1 MARILITGGCGYIG
15 SHTIVDLIEHGYDVV
30 SIDNFSNS
38 DQRVLHGI
46 EAITG
51 QKIKNYAIDLTDEQA
66 VKRTLDDIG
75 PIDGI
80 IHFAAFKSVP
90 ESVAKPLLYYHNN
103 IRSTANL
110 LTEVQ
115 LRNIGTFI
123 FSSSCSVFGQITTLP
138 VNENTPLGKAECPYA
153 YTKQIGEQMICDVA
167 SLSPSTWVSLRYFN
181 PVGAHQSGIIG
192 EVPNDK
198 PNNLVPRITGKS
210 SGRYD
215 DLTIF
220 GGDYD
225 TRDGTCIRDYIHV
238 EDIAHAHTLA
248 LKLTREQTT
257 GVHVLNLGSGEGVSV
272 LEAIQAFEKASG
284 RKLDYEIGPRRE
296 GDVMAV
302 YADNNQ
308 ASKLLQWIPNPSV
321 EHMMSTAWQWEI
333 NMASG
338 KSFLGEDYS
347 IEKFHL

>member
-1 MARILITGGCGYIG
+1 MARILVTGGCGYIG
-15 SHTIVDLIEHGYDVV
+15 SHTIVDLVKHGFDVV

-38 DQRVLHGI
+38 DQRVLHGL

-51 QKIKNYAIDLTDEQA
+51 QKVNNYGIDLTDAQT
-66 VKRTLDDIG
+66 VKKTLDEIG

-103 IRSTANL
+103 IKSTANL
-110 LTEVQ
+110 LAEVQ

-123 FSSSCSVFGQITTLP
+123 FSSSCSVYGQIKTLP

-167 SLSPSTWVSLRYFN
+167 PLSPSTWVSLRYFN

-198 PNNLVPRITGKS
+198 PNNLVPRIIGKS

-248 LKLTREQTT
+248 LNLSREPRT

-284 RKLDYEIGPRRE
+284 RKLDYKIGPRRE

-302 YADNNQ
+302 YADNSQ
-308 ASKLLQWIPNPSV
+308 ALKLLQWTPNPSV
-321 EHMMSTAWQWEI
+321 EYMISTAWQWEV

-338 KSFLGEDYS
+338 KSFLGKDYS
-347 IEKFHL
+347 IENFNL

>member
-1 MARILITGGCGYIG
+1 MARILVTGGCGYIG
-15 SHTIVDLIEHGYDVV
+15 SHTIVDLVKHGFDVV
-30 SIDNFSNS
+30 SIDNLSNS

-51 QKIKNYAIDLTDEQA
+51 QKVTNYRIDLPDAQA
-66 VKRTLDDIG
+66 VNKTLDDIG

-103 IRSTANL
+103 IQSTANL

-123 FSSSCSVFGQITTLP
+123 FSSSCSVYGQITTLP

-153 YTKQIGEQMICDVA
+153 YTKQIGEQMISDVA

-248 LKLTREQTT
+248 LKLSREETT

-284 RKLDYEIGPRRE
+284 RKLEYIMGPRRE

-302 YADNNQ
+302 YADNSNAAQ
-308 ASKLLQWIPNPSV
+308 LLQWTPNPSV
-321 EHMMSTAWQWEI
+321 EYMMSTAWQWEVH
-333 NMASG
+333 MALG
-338 KSFLGEDYS
+338 KSFLGQDYS
-347 IEKFHL
+347 IENFQL

>member
-1 MARILITGGCGYIG
+1 MARILVTGGCGYIG
-15 SHTIVDLIEHGYDVV
+15 SHTIVDLVKHDFDVV
-30 SIDNFSNS
+30 SIDNLSNS

-51 QKIKNYAIDLTDEQA
+51 QKVTNYRIDLTDAQA
-66 VKRTLDDIG
+66 VNKTLDNIG

-103 IRSTANL
+103 IQSTANL
-110 LTEVQ
+110 LAEVKR
-115 LRNIGTFI
+115 RNIGTFI
-123 FSSSCSVFGQITTLP
+123 FSSSCSVYGQIKTLP
-138 VNENTPLGKAECPYA
+138 VNENTLLGKAECPYA
-153 YTKQIGEQMICDVA
+153 YTKQIGEQMIFDVA
-167 SLSPSTWVSLRYFN
+167 PTSPSIWVSLRYFN
-181 PVGAHQSGIIG
+181 PVGAHQSGLIG

-210 SGRYD
+210 SGRYS

-248 LKLTREQTT
+248 LNLPREQTT

-272 LEAIQAFEKASG
+272 LEAIKAFEKASG
-284 RKLDYEIGPRRE
+284 RKLEYIMGPRRE

-302 YADNNQ
+302 YADNSN
-308 ASKLLQWIPNPSV
+308 AARLLQWTPNPSV
-321 EHMMSTAWQWEI
+321 EHMMSTAWQWEV

-338 KSFLGEDYS
+338 KSFLGEEYS
-347 IEKFHL
+347 IENFPL

>member
-1 MARILITGGCGYIG
+1 MARILVTGGCGYIG
-15 SHTIVDLIEHGYDVV
+15 SHTIVDLVKHDFDVV
-30 SIDNFSNS
+30 SIDNLSNS

-51 QKIKNYAIDLTDEQA
+51 QKVTNYRIDLTDAQA
-66 VKRTLDDIG
+66 VNKTLDDIG

-90 ESVAKPLLYYHNN
+90 ESVARPLLYYHNN
-103 IRSTANL
+103 IQSTANL
-110 LTEVQ
+110 LAEVKR
-115 LRNIGTFI
+115 RNIGTFI
-123 FSSSCSVFGQITTLP
+123 FSSSCSVYGQIKTLP

-153 YTKQIGEQMICDVA
+153 YTKQIGEQMIFDIA
-167 SLSPSTWVSLRYFN
+167 PTSPSTWVSLRYFN
-181 PVGAHQSGIIG
+181 PVGAHQSGLIG

-210 SGRYD
+210 SGRYS

-238 EDIAHAHTLA
+238 EDIAHAHTMA
-248 LKLTREQTT
+248 LNLSREQSS

-284 RKLDYEIGPRRE
+284 RKLEYIMGPRRE

-302 YADNNQ
+302 YADNSN
-308 ASKLLQWIPNPSV
+308 AARLLQWTPNPSV
-321 EHMMSTAWQWEI
+321 EHMMSTAWQWEV

-338 KSFLGEDYS
+338 KSFLGEEYS
-347 IEKFHL
+347 IENFPL

>member
-1 MARILITGGCGYIG
+1 MARILVTGGCGYIG
-15 SHTIVDLIEHGYDVV
+15 SHTIVDLIKHGYDVI

-38 DQRVLHGI
+38 DQRVLQGI

-51 QKIKNYAIDLTDEQA
+51 QQVKNYAIDLTDAEA
-66 VKRTLDDIG
+66 VKETMDEIG
-75 PIDGI
+75 TIDGI

-103 IRSTANL
+103 IQSTANVL
-110 LTEVQ
+110 AEVQ
-115 LRNIGTFI
+115 RRNIGTFI
-123 FSSSCSVFGQITTLP
+123 FSSSCSVYGQIASLP

-153 YTKQIGEQMICDVA
+153 YTKQIGEQMIADIA
-167 SLSPSTWVSLRYFN
+167 SLSPNTWVSLRYFN
-181 PVGAHQSGIIG
+181 PVGAHQSGLIG

-198 PNNLVPRITGKS
+198 PNNLVPRITGRS
-210 SGRYD
+210 SGRYS

-248 LKLTREQTT
+248 LNVSREQTT
-257 GVHVLNLGSGEGVSV
+257 GMHILNLGSGEGVSV
-272 LEAIQAFEKASG
+272 LEAIQAFEKAAG
-284 RKLDYEIGPRRE
+284 RKLEYTIGPRRE

-302 YADNNQ
+302 YADNSN
-308 ASKLLQWIPNPSV
+308 ASRLLQWKPNPSV
-321 EHMMSTAWQWEI
+321 EYMMSTAWQWEV

-338 KSFLGEDYS
+338 NSFLGQDYG
-347 IEKFHL
+347 IENFQL

>member
-1 MARILITGGCGYIG
+1 MARILVTGGCGYIG
-15 SHTIVDLIEHGYDVV
+15 SHTIVDLIKHGYDVV

-38 DQRVLHGI
+38 DQRVLQAI

-51 QKIKNYAIDLTDEQA
+51 QPVKNYAIDLTDAEA
-66 VKRTLDDIG
+66 IIETMDEIG
-75 PIDGI
+75 TIDGI

-103 IRSTANL
+103 IQSTANVL
-110 LTEVQ
+110 AEVHR
-115 LRNIGTFI
+115 RNINTFI
-123 FSSSCSVFGQITTLP
+123 FSSSCSVYGQIGSLP

-153 YTKQIGEQMICDVA
+153 YTKQIGEQMIADIA

-181 PVGAHQSGIIG
+181 PVGAHQSGLIG
-192 EVPNDK
+192 EVPNNK

-210 SGRYD
+210 SGRYS

-248 LKLTREQTT
+248 LDLSREQTT

-284 RKLDYEIGPRRE
+284 RKLNYEIGPRRE

-302 YADNNQ
+302 YADNSN
-308 ASKLLQWIPNPSV
+308 AARLLQWTPNPSV
-321 EHMMSTAWQWEI
+321 EHMMSTAWQWEV

-338 KSFLGEDYS
+338 KSFLGEEYS
-347 IEKFHL
+347 IENFHL